1 MGTLIVSVSLIRIC
15 KKKKKKKGKK
25 KSQTTEEVR
34 ERLLKIPK
42 YAGSSQDKCTPHVFA
57 MMMSGEALCAIKS
70 HL

>member
-15 KKKKKKKGKK
+15 KKKKKGKK

>member
-1 MGTLIVSVSLIRIC
+1 MGTLMVSVSSIRIC
-15 KKKKKKKGKK
+15 KKEKRKKN
-25 KSQTTEEVR
+25 QTTEEVR

>member
-1 MGTLIVSVSLIRIC
+1 MIMGTLMVSVSSIRIC
-15 KKKKKKKGKK
+15 KKEKRKKN
-25 KSQTTEEVR
+25 QTTEEVR